1 MTIFERIVNN
11 EIPSYKVYED
21 GLVLAFL
28 DISQVTIGHTL
39 VIPKVPYENIFEI
52 PEDTLKHL
60 IAVTKRLSVAINKA
74 FSPEG
79 INLLNNN
86 GALAGQT
93 VFHYHM
99 HIIPRY
105 DNTPLEALFKS
116 KNEISVEEFK
126 KRTQTIVQALL

>member
-1 MTIFERIVNN
+1 MTIFERIINN

-21 GLVLAFL
+21 DVVIAIL
-28 DISQVTIGHTL
+28 DISQASKGHTL
-39 VIPKVPYENIFEI
+39 VIPKLPYVNIFDI

-60 IAVTKRLSVAINKA
+60 ILVTKKLSNAINKA

-86 GALAGQT
+86 GATAGQT

-99 HIIPRY
+99 HILPRY
-105 DNTPLEALFKS
+105 DETSIESLFEN
-116 KNEISVEEFK
+116 KNETSHEEFK
-126 KRTQTIVQALL
+126 KRAEAISLAL